1 MKQIPMTQSEM
12 MSKYYYINTIGCQ
25 MNVYDSARLADM
37 LNGMNYTGVDSYRKA
52 DLIIVNTC
60 TIRDKAR
67 QKAVSFL
74 GRLAA
79 LKRKNPAL
87 VIAVGGCV
95 AQNEGQSLI
104 DKFPH
109 VDIVFGTH
117 VVTRLPELVDN
128 VLSGGGPI
136 VDTSLTEIIDA
147 ASGGVWH
154 DRRSENISEFV
165 TIMRGCDNYCTYC
178 VVPYVRG
185 RETSRRPEY
194 ILDEVRDLAASGVK
208 EIVLLGQNVNSYG
221 NREGLCSFPEL
232 LAMVNEIDGIE
243 RIRFT
248 TSHPKDLSDDLID
261 AFKILNKLCD
271 HFHLPVQSGSNR
283 ILKRMNR
290 KYSRSQYLE
299 RVAKLR
305 ETVPDISLTTDIIV
319 GFPGETEADFDDTAS
334 LLGEVLF
341 DGIFGFMYSDR
352 SLAPAAQ
359 FPDKIPEKEKNRRL
373 NRLLDLQKDISEK
386 KNRALVGRTVTVL
399 VEGPSKRTAAGE
411 SIGTSEMVQWTG
423 RTTTNKVVNFML
435 PERYPSGEGIKP
447 GDLIRVSIEGGF
459 AHSLSGRATLN
470 KNDAKDTGGNFH
482 AA

>member
-1 MKQIPMTQSEM
+1 
-12 MSKYYYINTIGCQ
+12 

-37 LNGMNYTGVDSYRKA
+37 LNGLDYTAVDSYRKA
-52 DLIIVNTC
+52 DLVVVNTC

-79 LKRKNPAL
+79 QKRKNPGL

-117 VVTRLPELVDN
+117 AVIRLPGLLEKVREGL
-128 VLSGGGPI
+128 GPI
-136 VDTSLTEIIDA
+136 VDTAMTEIMDA
-147 ASGGVWH
+147 ATGGVWRH
-154 DRRSENISEFV
+154 RRSENISEFV

-185 RETSRRPEY
+185 RETSRRPEH
-194 ILDEVRDLAASGVK
+194 IVDEVRDLAASGVK
-208 EIVLLGQNVNSYG
+208 EVVLLGQNVNSYG
-221 NREGLCSFPEL
+221 NKEGLCTFPEL
-232 LAMVNEIDGIE
+232 LARVNEVKGIE

-248 TSHPKDLSDDLID
+248 TSHPKDLSDELIG
-261 AFKILNKLCD
+261 AFKTLDRLCN
-271 HFHLPVQSGSNR
+271 HFHLPVQSGSSR
-283 ILKRMNR
+283 VLKRMNR
-290 KYSRSQYLE
+290 KYTRQQYLE

-305 ETVPDISLTTDIIV
+305 ETVPDIALTTDIIV
-319 GFPGETEADFDDTAS
+319 GFPGETEADFEDTVS
-334 LLGEVLF
+334 LLAEVAF

-359 FPDKIPEKEKNRRL
+359 FSDKIPEKEKNRRL
-373 NRLLDLQKDISEK
+373 NRLLDLQKAISEK
-386 KNRALVGRTVTVL
+386 KNSALVGRTVTVL
-399 VEGPSKRTAAGE
+399 VEGPSKRAASGNSAE
-411 SIGTSEMVQWTG
+411 KPEIRQWTG
-423 RTTTNKVVNFML
+423 RTATNRVVNFTL
-435 PERYPSGEGIKP
+435 PEGWPSEKSAKP
-447 GDLIRVSIEGGF
+447 GDLVRVVIDGGF
-459 AHSLSGRATLN
+459 AHSLSGRALLN